1 MQNKENVKR
10 TLVVNLFAQPGAGK
24 STGAAYLFYNLKC
37 LVLIV
42 NMSANLPKIKYG
54 KRINQFL
61 KIKIIFLA
69 NNLSN
74 YPELMEKLMQL
85 LPIVRYC

>member
-37 LVLIV
+37 LGV
-42 NMSANLPKIKYG
+42 NCEYVSEFAKDK
-54 KRINQFL
+54 
-61 KIKIIFLA
+61 
-69 NNLSN
+69 
-74 YPELMEKLMQL
+74 
-85 LPIVRYC
+85 V

>member
-37 LVLIV
+37 LGV
-42 NMSANLPKIKYG
+42 NCEYVSEFAKDKVWEENKSV
-54 KRINQFL
+54 L

-74 YPELMEKLMQL
+74 YPELTEKLMQL